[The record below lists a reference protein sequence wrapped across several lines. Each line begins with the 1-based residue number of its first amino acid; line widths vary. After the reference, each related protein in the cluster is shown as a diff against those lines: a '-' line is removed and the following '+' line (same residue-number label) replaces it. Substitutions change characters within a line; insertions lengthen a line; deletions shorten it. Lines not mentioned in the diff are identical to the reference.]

1 LGRRW
6 PRHLPEVEVTLLTPA
21 ASARIHRDFFRDPAP
36 TDVMTFEHGEILICP
51 QVAQDQRL
59 EEGAEALALEDEVLT
74 YLLHGLLHL
83 CGYDDLTEA
92 GFRSMRSAQTRLR
105 NAVLRKK

>member
-1 LGRRW
+1 M
-6 PRHLPEVEVTLLTPA
+6 EVTLLTPA
-21 ASARIHRDFFRDPAP
+21 ASARIHRDFFRDPTP

-51 QVAQDQRL
+51 QVAQRQRL
-59 EEGAEALALEDEVLT
+59 EEGGEALTLENEVLT

-92 GFRSMRSAQTRLR
+92 GFQAMRRAQTRLR
-105 NAVLRKK
+105 NAILREKSKGLFS